1 MEQTINLAQNRRLS
15 AIQGRPIGFSDDT
28 LDTSLPELIQIQPSD
43 LKAVADQSFLPFSIQ
58 IFKVARLVSRIKHTF
73 YLLPKRAPG
82 LQADTALYNL
92 QEQLRAELDAWDVEC
107 SRAVQCI
114 PQQERGWLSAKLK
127 LDYHATMC
135 LLYQPSQTFVRPSEE
150 SLQRCFKHTVDR
162 LRVYGTLY
170 DSDKLFFSWRNIH
183 GIFLAG
189 STLLYCLWTSPSIQ
203 TSNSFSKLA
212 GDIRLCSNLLSAA
225 GEWWPLVRKA
235 RASFER
241 LASHTMQALMEKPGK
256 QVRQSAASTTALSVI
271 DPTLTD
277 QEPADPFRTPD
288 ELEIEQILNSV
299 LQRETQLPDML
310 EELGN
315 MTHNADG
322 FPDLWNDFDFQ
333 QDFSHPD
340 QSDQQSFAVATHQA
354 RNKSRDLNHYLQS
367 PSP

>member
-1 MEQTINLAQNRRLS
+1 
-15 AIQGRPIGFSDDT
+15 
-28 LDTSLPELIQIQPSD
+28 
-43 LKAVADQSFLPFSIQ
+43 
-58 IFKVARLVSRIKHTF
+58 
-73 YLLPKRAPG
+73 
-82 LQADTALYNL
+82 
-92 QEQLRAELDAWDVEC
+92 
-107 SRAVQCI
+107 
-114 PQQERGWLSAKLK
+114 
-127 LDYHATMC
+127 MC

-162 LRVYGTLY
+162 LRVY
-170 DSDKLFFSWRNIH
+170 
-183 GIFLAG
+183 
-189 STLLYCLWTSPSIQ
+189 
-203 TSNSFSKLA
+203 
-212 GDIRLCSNLLSAA
+212 

-354 RNKSRDLNHYLQS
+354 RNESRDLNHYLQS

>member
-1 MEQTINLAQNRRLS
+1 MRNR
-15 AIQGRPIGFSDDT
+15 
-28 LDTSLPELIQIQPSD
+28 
-43 LKAVADQSFLPFSIQ
+43 
-58 IFKVARLVSRIKHTF
+58 
-73 YLLPKRAPG
+73 
-82 LQADTALYNL
+82 
-92 QEQLRAELDAWDVEC
+92 QEELRAELDCWDAEC
-107 SRAVQCI
+107 PRAVQCI

-127 LDYHATMC
+127 IDYHATMC
-135 LLYQPSQTFVRPSEE
+135 LLYQPSQVFLRPTEE
-150 SLQRCFKHTVDR
+150 SLQRCFKHTVER

-203 TSNSFSKLA
+203 TSNSFAKLA
-212 GDIRLCSNLLSAA
+212 SDIGVCSNLLSAA

-241 LASHTMQALMEKPGK
+241 LASQTMQSLMDRPSKQIKPTTT
-256 QVRQSAASTTALSVI
+256 SADTLSNI

-277 QEPADPFRTPD
+277 SSGADHFPTPD
-288 ELEIEQILNSV
+288 ELEIEHILNSV

-315 MTHNADG
+315 MHHTTDG
-322 FPDLWNDFDFQ
+322 LSDLWNDFLFP
-333 QDFSHPD
+333 QDFGH
-340 QSDQQSFAVATHQA
+340 SDQGDQQAFANATQQS
-354 RNKSRDLNHYLQS
+354 RNESRQLNQYLQS